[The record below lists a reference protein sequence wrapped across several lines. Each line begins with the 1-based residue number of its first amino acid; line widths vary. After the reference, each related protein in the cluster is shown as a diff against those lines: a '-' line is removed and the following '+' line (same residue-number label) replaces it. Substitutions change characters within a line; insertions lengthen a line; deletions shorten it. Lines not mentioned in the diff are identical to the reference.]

1 MHNLRRIRLGKLA
14 AVTLAV
20 IAAFLGAYAL
30 MMLFLMLF
38 VIVPLLA
45 SGEAIARSDL
55 RLPALLVGSLL
66 VAFAPFVAAR
76 FFYRLE
82 HRTKAHRMLAIQV
95 GVMMSVV
102 AMIWG
107 MIFVLLTYE
116 NISQGQPAMHVGI
129 QAVLSGLPALLAAV
143 CAWCAFG
150 LRQMDD
156 DK

>member
-1 MHNLRRIRLGKLA
+1 MHNLRKIRLGKLTS
-14 AVTLAV
+14 VTLAV

-30 MMLFLMLF
+30 TMLFMMLF
-38 VIVPLLA
+38 VIVPMLA
-45 SGEAIARSDL
+45 SGEVIAASDL
-55 RLPALLVGSLL
+55 RLPAFL
-66 VAFAPFVAAR
+66 VASILVALAPFVAAR

-82 HRTKAHRMLAIQV
+82 HQTTMQRKLAIQV

-102 AMIWG
+102 AVIWG
-107 MIFVLLTYE
+107 MVFAQSTYE
-116 NISQGQPAMHVGI
+116 NLSQAQPAMHIGF
-129 QAVLSGLPALLAAV
+129 QAVLSGFPALLAAV